1 MGTTTERGRQ
11 AFVNDVLCA
20 AASEHFEPQRAS
32 AFDARENRSREAFRE
47 LSATGPQRL
56 QHTFESS

>member
-1 MGTTTERGRQ
+1 MGTTTERGRK

-32 AFDARENRSREAFRE
+32 AFDARENSYQQYRVKRSGSYA
-47 LSATGPQRL
+47 
-56 QHTFESS
+56 